1 MSTSVVKRRFIRQ
14 IILPEIGEQGQQNL
28 AEAGVLVVGAGGL
41 GCPVLQYL
49 AAAGV
54 GRLGIVD
61 FDRVE
66 TENLHRQVLFGD
78 NDVGMMKTGVAAE
91 KVKQLNASIRVDVIP
106 EQLSSQ
112 NALDIFEGY
121 DIVIDCTD
129 NFPARYLINDA
140 AVLSGIPDIYGSIY
154 RFEGQIS
161 VFNLPQK
168 DGSSGVNYRD
178 LFPTPPPPGMVP
190 NCADAGVIG
199 ALPGIVGTMQAS
211 EAIKII
217 TGAGE
222 PLSGRLFVLDTLSF
236 QASVISIKKR
246 ADYEISELIDYNQF
260 CGTGGEHITEIT
272 YSECKEWLKN
282 GDDIQLVDVRN
293 KEEHDRE
300 NIGGT
305 LMPLP
310 DIDKQIQYLNH
321 NKKIVLYCETG
332 KRSRMAANK
341 LIREYQFSDVYNLK
355 GGIKAI

>member
-1 MSTSVVKRRFIRQ
+1 MRTPADKRRFMRQ

-54 GRLGIVD
+54 GHLGIVD

-78 NDVGMMKTGVAAE
+78 NDVGKMKASVAAE

-106 EQLSSQ
+106 EKLSSQ

-129 NFPARYLINDA
+129 NFPTRYLINDA
-140 AVLSGIPDIYGSIY
+140 AVLSGVPDIYGSIY
-154 RFEGQIS
+154 RFEGQVS

-168 DGSSGVNYRD
+168 DGSRSINYRD
-178 LFPTPPPPGMVP
+178 LFPAPPPPEMVP
-190 NCADAGVIG
+190 NCAEAGVIG

-222 PLSGRLFVLDTLSF
+222 PLSGRLFMLDILSF
-236 QASVISIKKR
+236 QSSVISIKKR
-246 ADYEISELIDYNQF
+246 SDYVIRELINYDQF
-260 CGTGGEHITEIT
+260 CGTGGKHITEIT
-272 YSECKEWLKN
+272 YSEYKEWLKI
-282 GDDIQLVDVRN
+282 GDEIQLVDVRN
-293 KEEHDRE
+293 KDEHERE
-300 NIGGT
+300 NIGGI
-305 LMPLP
+305 LIPLP
-310 DIDKQIQYLNH
+310 DIDKQIRYLNQK
-321 NKKIVLYCETG
+321 KKIVLYCETG
-332 KRSRMAANK
+332 KRSWIAANK
-341 LIREYQFSDVYNLK
+341 LIREYQFSNVYNLK
-355 GGIKAI
+355 GGVKAI